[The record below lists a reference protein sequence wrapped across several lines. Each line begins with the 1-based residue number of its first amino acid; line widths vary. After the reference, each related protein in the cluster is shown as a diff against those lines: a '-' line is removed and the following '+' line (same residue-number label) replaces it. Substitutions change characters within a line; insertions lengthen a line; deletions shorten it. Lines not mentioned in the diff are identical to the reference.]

1 MIVPVTRFLCVVGVS
16 VWSVAMA
23 AGQTPPPATLSSDAR
38 AQLQNKRFDVVTS
51 LRGFPL
57 GVRDAL
63 TALFGGGNLDI
74 AEPGAPFRQSGG
86 AGTPGLPPRRM
97 INGTCSN
104 EWCLLYYE
112 RAGASPTRKV
122 LLFHWTPTATRL
134 EFGGAAPA
142 GLATGE
148 DVRKAVL
155 SGAIKASSEPY

>member
-1 MIVPVTRFLCVVGVS
+1 MTTV
-16 VWSVAMA
+16 
-23 AGQTPPPATLSSDAR
+23 AGQTPPATLSSDAR
-38 AQLQNKRFDVVTS
+38 AQLQSKRFDVVTS

-86 AGTPGLPPRRM
+86 AGTGLPPRRM

-112 RAGASPTRKV
+112 RGGTPPTRKV

-142 GLATGE
+142 GLATGD

-155 SGAIKASSEPY
+155 SGAIKPSSEPY

>member
-1 MIVPVTRFLCVVGVS
+1 MIVSVTRLLCAIGVGL
-16 VWSVAMA
+16 WSVTVA
-23 AGQTPPPATLSSDAR
+23 AGQAPPSATLSSDAR
-38 AQLQNKRFDVVTS
+38 TELQNRRFDVVTS

-86 AGTPGLPPRRM
+86 AVTPGLPPRRM

-112 RAGASPTRKV
+112 RGGTPLTRNV
-122 LLFHWTPTATRL
+122 LLFHWTPAATKL
-134 EFGGAAPA
+134 EFGGVAPA
-142 GLATGE
+142 GLATGD

-155 SGAIKASSEPY
+155 SGAIKAPPQTY

>member
-1 MIVPVTRFLCVVGVS
+1 MSL
-16 VWSVAMA
+16 WSVAVA
-23 AGQTPPPATLSSDAR
+23 AGQGAPPATLSSDAR
-38 AQLQNKRFDVVTS
+38 AQLQSRRFDPVTS

-74 AEPGAPFRQSGG
+74 AEPGAPFRQTGA

-112 RAGASPTRKV
+112 RGGTPTTRNV
-122 LLFHWTPTATRL
+122 LLFHWTPAATKL

-142 GLATGE
+142 GLATGD

-155 SGAIKASSEPY
+155 SGAIKAASGPY

>member
-16 VWSVAMA
+16 VWSVVMA
-23 AGQTPPPATLSSDAR
+23 AGQAVPPATLSNEAR
-38 AQLQNKRFDVVTS
+38 ARLQNNRFDVVTS

-112 RAGASPTRKV
+112 RGGASPTRKV

-155 SGAIKASSEPY
+155 SGAVKATSEPY

>member
-1 MIVPVTRFLCVVGVS
+1 VTRLLCATVVS

-23 AGQTPPPATLSSDAR
+23 AAQAAPPATLSNEAR
-38 AQLQNKRFDVVTS
+38 AQLQNNRFDVVTS

-86 AGTPGLPPRRM
+86 GGTPGLPPRRM

-112 RAGASPTRKV
+112 RGTPLTRKV

-142 GLATGE
+142 GLATGD

-155 SGAIKASSEPY
+155 SGAIKPSSEPY

>member
-1 MIVPVTRFLCVVGVS
+1 MTRLLCAIGVS
-16 VWSVAMA
+16 LWAVSVA
-23 AGQTPPPATLSSDAR
+23 AGQAAPPATLSNEAR
-38 AQLQNKRFDVVTS
+38 AQLQNNRFDVVTS

-86 AGTPGLPPRRM
+86 TGTPGLPPRRM

-112 RAGASPTRKV
+112 RGGASPTRKV